1 MTGGAVELRAVTRR
15 YRGVAAV
22 DDVSL
27 AVAAG
32 EFVAVLGPSGSGKT
46 TTMRLIGGF
55 EHPDAGTVHIAGR
68 DVTDVP
74 ASRRDVHTVFQSYGL
89 FPHLSV
95 VDNVAYALR
104 MRGVRKAERRARARE
119 ALALVQLAGV
129 DDRRP
134 GQLSGGMQQRVAL
147 ARALAGRPSVL
158 LLDEPLGALDRKLRE
173 DMQVELRR
181 IHREVGATFVYVT
194 HDQEEALGMAD
205 RLVVMR
211 GGRIEQLGA
220 PGDVYDAPASLW
232 TADFVGSSTQIP
244 GTVAADAPGIV
255 QTDVARLR
263 VADPSALGAAG
274 SRAVVVVRPEHV
286 RVRAADAGEPPEPNR
301 VRARVEET
309 VLVGAQLKVVA
320 VTPGGLRLTAR
331 VDRDGA
337 APGPGAEAWLSW
349 PAERT
354 LVFPAPISTDPD
366 PGAAA

>member
-1 MTGGAVELRAVTRR
+1 MELRGVTRR
-15 YRGVAAV
+15 YGSQVAV
-22 DDVSL
+22 DDVTL
-27 AVAAG
+27 AVEAG

-46 TTMRLIGGF
+46 TTMRLVGGF
-55 EHPDAGTVHIAGR
+55 ERPDAGTVHIAGR
-68 DVTDVP
+68 DVTETP
-74 ASRRDVHTVFQSYGL
+74 AARRDVHTVFQGYGL

-119 ALALVQLAGV
+119 ALALVQLEGV
-129 DDRRP
+129 DGRRP

-173 DMQVELRR
+173 DMQGELRR

-211 GGRIEQLGA
+211 DGRIEQLGA
-220 PGDVYDAPASLW
+220 PGAVYDAPASLW
-232 TADFVGSSTQIP
+232 VADFVGSSTRIP
-244 GTVAADAPGIV
+244 GTVAGDAAGTV
-255 QTDVARLR
+255 ATDVARLQ
-263 VADPSALGAAG
+263 VADPGALGPAG
-274 SRAVVVVRPEHV
+274 SRAVAVVRPEHV

-301 VRARVEET
+301 VRARIEEA
-309 VLVGAQLKVVA
+309 VLVGALLKVVA

-331 VDRDGA
+331 VARDGT
-337 APGPGAEAWLSW
+337 APPPGAEAWLSW

-354 LVFPAPISTDPD
+354 LVFPAPAPAEPD
-366 PGAAA
+366 PGASA